1 MAIPSFSPLFPC
13 QGQGCGVNNGVKHD
27 KAADHMNSKGA
38 STLSPDEITELHSL
52 ALQLGQATDGVSQYL
67 LGRFAQSTR
76 ELLSTYDPA
85 VTDVEALRSALAN
98 ELSLVI
104 NGEPI
109 FEAQRFAGVKL
120 SNATQ
125 QCVGRQLKG
134 LGPTRFNR
142 LLLEDSFP
150 LALAK
155 QPKPRQKQ
163 KTVRVGTGLFRIVG
177 IQGIYGKKKIKGK
190 THVTALQTDDPEQAR
205 EKYEEW
211 VVGLRKSLKLV
222 CAEQGTLAS
231 FVEPYL
237 TSRAPEVARNKL
249 KPSTIVGQRK
259 SFQLLGEHW
268 KEFRTL
274 PISDLLPETITNLQN
289 HLLTKAR
296 NLRTGQPLKLGT
308 YNSLICPLGQL
319 LEYLAREGKLP
330 KERYYALKERIKL
343 ADVPSRK
350 VELPTT
356 EQFQKMRAYLYRA
369 RWGRGRGE
377 CGPKFDVFVLTGIRN
392 ATLTAMRVK
401 HIHFAKR
408 TILFTRLKG
417 HAGQADEKELPVV
430 DEVLEVLERH
440 IKARGLQPDVLVFQT
455 KRSNAAFRAAAK
467 YAGIAT
473 WFQHACR
480 KWFATQALA
489 QTNDA
494 MSVADM
500 LCHRDGGL
508 ALFKAYR
515 QSFAAHL
522 EGTVRTL
529 KLLPGA
535 TADSSLG
542 AAKARAERALLK
554 FAGLDRDKSA
564 AVLDHILWLESEIDL
579 GHYDIIS
586 RLPGLRQ
593 PILPMHSPSAKPL
606 CRHPSPSLLRKN
618 LRHLLKKKGV
628 YYSDVAV
635 ATGFPRT
642 TIARAFMYGNA
653 QATMIPVFSKYFSV
667 GIEELLT
674 ADLELAEARQPR
686 DGTPPATNQ
695 RAQEAIAPNPPPAA
709 KQDSEPGQDQVASC
723 DSVVFARNLKSIL
736 FEKNLT
742 LPKLARLSGV
752 YQQDIYRYA
761 KEERDPAPP
770 ALSRIAQALQVSE
783 AELVNPARN
792 NLIVDSIKA
801 LANLKAILA
810 HHGCTLVTYANRLAM
825 AFDSNLL
832 ENGEISANRAHKIA
846 QAERISVRQLISEDV
861 SHLFPARP
869 QVDLAVLSRNLR
881 SLCWEK
887 GLSPNEIAI
896 KSGVTANVAM
906 KYFNG
911 KTKRACHHVLER
923 IATAM
928 GLSLDELLNPARP
941 CLQVTCHFRTNLQ
954 HLVQQSGRSA
964 ATISQ
969 RCGLHYRTFAAL
981 LEGAEPTPNQIT
993 RIARCF
999 DLTQADLLMRDLGRV
1014 STASQ
1019 ASSVPAD
1026 HPMQRQQL
1034 ENPPAQVP
1042 ETCPI

>member
-13 QGQGCGVNNGVKHD
+13 QEQGCGVNNGVKHD
-27 KAADHMNSKGA
+27 KAANHMNSKGA
-38 STLSPDEITELHSL
+38 STLSPDEITDLHSL

-163 KTVRVGTGLFRIVG
+163 ETVRVGTGLFRIVG
-177 IQGIYGKKKIKGK
+177 IQGIYGKKKIKGQS
-190 THVTALQTDDPEQAR
+190 HVTALQTDDPERAR

-211 VVGLRKSLKLV
+211 VVGLRKLLKLV

-319 LEYLAREGKLP
+319 LEYLAREGKLS
-330 KERYYALKERIKL
+330 KELYYALKERIKL

-417 HAGQADEKELPVV
+417 RAGQADEKELPVV

-440 IKARGLQPDVLVFQT
+440 IKARGLQPNDLVFQT
-455 KRSNAAFRAAAK
+455 KRSNAAFRAAAR

-593 PILPMHSPSAKPL
+593 PILPMYSSSAKPL
-606 CRHPSPSLLRKN
+606 CRHPSLSP
-618 LRHLLKKKGV
+618 
-628 YYSDVAV
+628 
-635 ATGFPRT
+635 
-642 TIARAFMYGNA
+642 MGN
-653 QATMIPVFSKYFSV
+653 
-667 GIEELLT
+667 
-674 ADLELAEARQPR
+674 
-686 DGTPPATNQ
+686 
-695 RAQEAIAPNPPPAA
+695 
-709 KQDSEPGQDQVASC
+709 
-723 DSVVFARNLKSIL
+723 
-736 FEKNLT
+736 
-742 LPKLARLSGV
+742 
-752 YQQDIYRYA
+752 
-761 KEERDPAPP
+761 PP
-770 ALSRIAQALQVSE
+770 AL
-783 AELVNPARN
+783 P
-792 NLIVDSIKA
+792 
-801 LANLKAILA
+801 
-810 HHGCTLVTYANRLAM
+810 GRLP
-825 AFDSNLL
+825 
-832 ENGEISANRAHKIA
+832 E
-846 QAERISVRQLISEDV
+846 
-861 SHLFPARP
+861 
-869 QVDLAVLSRNLR
+869 
-881 SLCWEK
+881 
-887 GLSPNEIAI
+887 
-896 KSGVTANVAM
+896 
-906 KYFNG
+906 FNG
-911 KTKRACHHVLER
+911 
-923 IATAM
+923 
-928 GLSLDELLNPARP
+928 
-941 CLQVTCHFRTNLQ
+941 
-954 HLVQQSGRSA
+954 SGN
-964 ATISQ
+964 IF
-969 RCGLHYRTFAAL
+969 G
-981 LEGAEPTPNQIT
+981 E
-993 RIARCF
+993 
-999 DLTQADLLMRDLGRV
+999 
-1014 STASQ
+1014 
-1019 ASSVPAD
+1019 
-1026 HPMQRQQL
+1026 
-1034 ENPPAQVP
+1034 
-1042 ETCPI
+1042 